1 MKILYSSSSYYPQT
15 KYVFSE
21 KMCEYRIYD
30 RGPAQRAPFDFFTK
44 NFLRRLPFESQ
55 WPPFSPSVNDN
66 DTTQA
71 VRAMRDIIFRK
82 GYHEH
87 LFVCWLRFRNRKR
100 LVISW
105 EKRITA
111 VCQGYIKTQESDSET
126 LKTRCKVI
134 LPHDKLKTS
143 LFSSISKEKSR
154 LASERSTPNYSLDVS
169 VKNALSIVS
178 VFEKKDWS
186 GEREPNGNR
195 TEWWP
200 YQGKCGIHH
209 FTSKQRPCL
218 SFHLTAQHLA
228 DRILVLIIGG

>member
-30 RGPAQRAPFDFFTK
+30 RGPAQREPFDFFTK

-87 LFVCWLRFRNRKR
+87 LFVCWLHFRNCKR

-143 LFSSISKEKSR
+143 LFSSISKGKSR

-178 VFEKKDWS
+178 VFEKKD
-186 GEREPNGNR
+186 
-195 TEWWP
+195 
-200 YQGKCGIHH
+200 
-209 FTSKQRPCL
+209 
-218 SFHLTAQHLA
+218 
-228 DRILVLIIGG
+228 

>member
-44 NFLRRLPFESQ
+44 NFSRRLPFESQ

-87 LFVCWLRFRNRKR
+87 LFVCWLHFRNRKR

-143 LFSSISKEKSR
+143 LFSSTSKEKSR

-178 VFEKKDWS
+178 VFEKKD
-186 GEREPNGNR
+186 
-195 TEWWP
+195 
-200 YQGKCGIHH
+200 
-209 FTSKQRPCL
+209 
-218 SFHLTAQHLA
+218 
-228 DRILVLIIGG
+228 